1 MRDFHHPL
9 EGKENGQDCF
19 LSANLF
25 FCLLQVYRDFL
36 KSSPWGDAIRYYD
49 VYIEVGANK
58 KVLTVLL
65 SVKPEYV
72 DVLPSGEYHAY
83 HIQGQKCEQGDALKQ
98 RLSEEKDPHD
108 FSLEDN
114 FGHLTCSA
122 VMLKQLD
129 QAYRIF
135 LHKSQNKVS
144 LRLNRFRLTLFR
156 DNSTFVVL
164 TQSWLWTNPDDWMD
178 YEELD
183 GVDDY
188 VIFDLNRPKQIV
200 MSFSQHWR
208 NRSTKLPHNRHCHKS
223 KRLAEEKQQ
232 ENPHD

>member
-1 MRDFHHPL
+1 MKDFHHPL

-19 LSANLF
+19 LSADLF

-36 KSSPWGDAIRYYD
+36 KAFPWGDAIRYYD
-49 VYIEVGANK
+49 VYLEVSANK

-72 DVLPSGEYHAY
+72 DLLPSGEYHAY
-83 HIQGQKCEQGDALKQ
+83 HIQGQKREQGDALQQ
-98 RLSEEKDPHD
+98 RLNEEKDPHD
-108 FSLEDN
+108 FYLEDN
-114 FGHLTCSA
+114 FGSLTSSA

-144 LRLNRFRLTLFR
+144 LRLNRFGLTVFR

-178 YEELD
+178 YELLD
-183 GVDDY
+183 GVDAY
-188 VIFDLNRPKQIV
+188 VIFDLHRPKQIV
-200 MSFSQHWR
+200 MSFSCDWKKG
-208 NRSTKLPHNRHCHKS
+208 SSKLPHNRHRHKR
-223 KRLAEEKQQ
+223 KGLAEKKQQ
-232 ENPHD
+232 ENPYD